1 MKGKFKE
8 TAYKSRRIV
17 KIIDNQLLQVE
28 KEYPADFNGFVMRN
42 YYFVFD
48 SFGKKFKWEN
58 GKGII
63 QIKNRLIVGQS
74 TKFREQFKKGDIIVS
89 FNINRVLK
97 DDYKTSTNK
106 KLYEY
111 QECYVEK
118 VISNNLLITTNKC
131 PKVYLANGDYFIGKE
146 FNSNEGSFTNDL
158 PSKKVLPIIDFY
170 TFESLN
176 INYDNKHF
184 TQGEFLFHPGLV
196 INKPNDTLFRMT
208 LEKISESVTYLR
220 ILFGTDMN
228 FYNDQII
235 NENKDYELLIY
246 SKSGALIKKVKEI
259 NGNENLQ
266 FYDTSLRSLFQD
278 SMNIDLIF
286 KNDAIYFSTSD
297 DDTHTSIKLKYDLEA
312 GTTIK
317 YIYFDI
323 KESTNVA
330 IKYLEKFNVLER
342 QYFFDVFLFEK
353 KLTLHEDAYWIEEF
367 RNGDYCEGIKAGR
380 KTLVEYKCDRTGNS
394 DVNIQEV
401 SENKSCEY
409 KYSLVSRKFCNPR
422 HLMKYQIDATIS
434 KTKCVATNNIY
445 NNNSVDYFRNIS

>member
-8 TAYKSRRIV
+8 TAYKSRRII

-28 KEYPADFNGFVMRN
+28 KSYPEDFNGFVMRN

-48 SFGKKFKWEN
+48 SFGKKLKWEN

-63 QIKNRLIVGQS
+63 KIKNRLVVGQN
-74 TKFREQFKKGDIIVS
+74 TKFREQFKKGDVIVS

-97 DDYKTSTNK
+97 DDYQTSTNR

-111 QECYVEK
+111 QQCHVEK
-118 VISNNLLITTNKC
+118 VISNNLLLTTNKC
-131 PKVYLANGDYFIGKE
+131 QKVYLGNGDYFIGKE
-146 FNSNEGSFTNDL
+146 FNSNEGVFTKTES
-158 PSKKVLPIIDFY
+158 SKNILSIIDFY

-176 INYDNKHF
+176 INYNKRHL
-184 TQGEFLFHPGLV
+184 TNGEFLFHPGLV
-196 INKPNDTLFRMT
+196 INKPSDTVFRMT
-208 LEKISESVTYLR
+208 LEKNSQSDSYLR

-228 FYNDQII
+228 FYKDQRI
-235 NENKDYELLIY
+235 NEKDYELIIY

-259 NGNENLQ
+259 NDNENIQ

-278 SMNIDLIF
+278 SIHIDLVF

-297 DDTHTSIKLKYDLEA
+297 DDNETSIKLKYNLEA
-312 GTTIK
+312 NTIIK

-323 KESTNVA
+323 KESNNVA
-330 IKYLEKFNVLER
+330 IKNLEKINIVER
-342 QYFFDVFLFEK
+342 QFFFDIFLFEK
-353 KLTLHEDAYWIEEF
+353 KLSLDEDAYWIEELKD
-367 RNGDYCEGIKAGR
+367 GEYCEEIDEGR
-380 KTLVEYKCDRTGNS
+380 KTLVEYKCDKTGNS
-394 DVNIQEV
+394 DISIRAV
-401 SENKSCEY
+401 SEIKPCEY
-409 KYSLVSRKFCNPR
+409 KYTVLSRHFCNPR
-422 HLMKYQIDATIS
+422 HLMKYQINASTS